1 MELFDGLGSLVEGTI
16 QRIDKNGSDIAAVK
30 DPITVA
36 PYGMQWHVFA
46 AFGEFCTP
54 FLLLQIKFKLFSFI
68 NLN

>member
-1 MELFDGLGSLVEGTI
+1 M
-16 QRIDKNGSDIAAVK
+16 AVK
-30 DPITVA
+30 DPIIVA

-68 NLN
+68 NFELNDAFVRDFEGWESRLAHREMYCM